1 MELMFLFC
9 PREETLSK
17 SLVGEAFTN
26 KLVIY
31 GSGVWLALIMG
42 VGSLYF
48 YFRVEDGLD
57 ITGVLFALSFKR

>member
-1 MELMFLFC
+1 MFLFC

-26 KLVIY
+26 KLGIY